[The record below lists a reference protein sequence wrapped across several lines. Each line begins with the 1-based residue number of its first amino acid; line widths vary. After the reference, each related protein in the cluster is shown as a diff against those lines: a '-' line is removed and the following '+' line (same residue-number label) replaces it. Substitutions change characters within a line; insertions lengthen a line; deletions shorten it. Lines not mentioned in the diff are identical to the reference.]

1 MHPVPREAHVTLD
14 PRTLLLA
21 LVIGAVATA
30 GIDLWALVLKRGFR
44 IASLNYC
51 LLGRWVLHLP
61 GGTLVHRSIGAA
73 APKAGE
79 CATGWA
85 AHYAIGVG
93 LAVIFVL
100 LVSAEWLAA
109 PTLLPALAFGVATV
123 VMPLFVLQPALGLG
137 VASSRAPS
145 PWAARLKSVGTH
157 TVFGLGL
164 YLAAEVLRRLGLTA

>member
-1 MHPVPREAHVTLD
+1 MLHD
-14 PRTLLLA
+14 PRLFLTAA
-21 LVIGAVATA
+21 LIGVAATA
-30 GIDLWALVLKRGFR
+30 GIDLWALLLKRGFR
-44 IASLNYC
+44 IPSLNYC

-73 APKAGE
+73 PPKAGE

-85 AHYAIGVG
+85 AHYGIGVG
-93 LAVIFVL
+93 LAVLFVG

-109 PTLLPALAFGVATV
+109 PTLLPAVAFGVATV

-137 VASSRAPS
+137 VASSKAPS

-157 TVFGLGL
+157 TVYGLGL
-164 YLAAEVLRRLGLTA
+164 HLAAELVRRLGLAA

>member
-1 MHPVPREAHVTLD
+1 MTLD
-14 PRTLLLA
+14 PRTLLLSA
-21 LVIGAVATA
+21 LIGIVATW
-30 GIDLWALVLKRGFR
+30 GIDLWALLLKRGFR

-79 CATGWA
+79 CVTGWA
-85 AHYAIGVG
+85 AHYGIGVG
-93 LAVIFVL
+93 LAVLFIG

-109 PTLLPALAFGVATV
+109 PRLLPALAFGVATV

-137 VASSRAPS
+137 VASSKAPS

-157 TVFGLGL
+157 TVYGLGL
-164 YLAAEVLRRLGLTA
+164 YLAAEMLRRLGPSA

>member
-1 MHPVPREAHVTLD
+1 MTLD
-14 PRTLLLA
+14 PRTLLASL
-21 LVIGAVATA
+21 LIGAGATVC
-30 GIDLWALVLKRGFR
+30 IDLWSLLLKRGFH
-44 IASLNYC
+44 IPSLNYC

-85 AHYAIGVG
+85 AHYGIGVG
-93 LAVIFVL
+93 LAVLFVV

-109 PTLLPALAFGVATV
+109 PTLLPALAFGVGTV

-157 TVFGLGL
+157 TVYGLGL
-164 YLAAEVLRRLGLTA
+164 YLAAELVRRLGLAA